1 MRGDGGMSE
10 PAITRLQHARRALAL
25 LFLRRELSLHGHCAR
40 VQGAGSLDAH
50 QWHIRQER
58 VGSC

>member
-1 MRGDGGMSE
+1 MSE